1 MSERIHE
8 PARIESQSMQIIEN
22 ELRARGITP
31 PLDEGVVLRRVIH
44 TTADFDYAQNLV
56 FVNDPVPAAVAALR
70 RAADAA
76 FSQQT
81 PGVAAP
87 RDLTRVAA
95 LRRAADVSLV
105 QQTPGVAAPRG
116 RSGIAAPRDTA
127 DATALCDAATIVT
140 DTTMAKAGIS
150 KPACSCLG
158 VEVRCHVGDADVAQA
173 AREAHETRAVMA
185 MRKALAECES
195 PIVAVGNAPT
205 ALFELCDRMREGA
218 RPTLVVAVPVGF
230 VNVVEAKEETLRCC
244 EELKVPAIVARGRK
258 GGSTVATA
266 IINALLY
273 EATNMRD
280 PRTRA

>member
-105 QQTPGVAAPRG
+105 Q
-116 RSGIAAPRDTA
+116 
-127 DATALCDAATIVT
+127 
-140 DTTMAKAGIS
+140 
-150 KPACSCLG
+150 
-158 VEVRCHVGDADVAQA
+158 
-173 AREAHETRAVMA
+173 
-185 MRKALAECES
+185 
-195 PIVAVGNAPT
+195 
-205 ALFELCDRMREGA
+205 
-218 RPTLVVAVPVGF
+218 
-230 VNVVEAKEETLRCC
+230 
-244 EELKVPAIVARGRK
+244 
-258 GGSTVATA
+258 
-266 IINALLY
+266 
-273 EATNMRD
+273 
-280 PRTRA
+280 